1 MLCHC
6 SMLQGLYI
14 VSIEDVVVL
23 GDIELVRRF
32 LQEEYIAAA

>member
-1 MLCHC
+1 
-6 SMLQGLYI
+6 MLQGLYI
-14 VSIEDVVVL
+14 VSIEDAVVL